1 MTNEN
6 HLSPVRTLTRERRD
20 RGEILNLFYDDK
32 DHWIPACAGM
42 TVGNALFAFDLSDLH
57 RFSPRLIKFLVCA
70 FNQKFTA
77 FDLSDFIRLH
87 QRPI

>member
-42 TVGNALFAFDLSDLH
+42 TVGNALFAFDLSDLI
-57 RFSPRLIKFLVCA
+57 RFYRRPTKLLILPLTRSLQLL
-70 FNQKFTA
+70 NYQT
-77 FDLSDFIRLH
+77 
-87 QRPI
+87 